1 MEEKLE
7 TLRQEG
13 KTLDESV
20 LERIQDP
27 IDKWLAHDILVA
39 MPPDAL
45 EAAATLQRLNHR
57 DATHEVDNTLD
68 AADKKDKVP
77 PHMQLAHH

>member
-1 MEEKLE
+1 MEERLKRLG
-7 TLRQEG
+7 QQG

-20 LERIQDP
+20 LEYIDDP

-45 EAAATLQRLNHR
+45 EAAATLQILNHR
-57 DATHEVDNTLD
+57 DETHGVRDTLE
-68 AADKKDKVP
+68 AADEEAKVP